1 VAHGLLGL
9 GAEVQGHPRTGRE
22 FRVEVHRTETV
33 MNDPM
38 TQLDERFSD
47 PHATATPWPAARQVL
62 ESAEL
67 FWISTVRANGQPH
80 VSPLVAVW
88 HDGAVYFCT
97 GPGEQ
102 KGKNL
107 VANARV
113 VLTTG
118 CNRWDQGLD
127 VVVEGEAQRVT
138 GRASLERLA
147 AEWVKKWDGRW
158 QFKPT
163 DDGFRHEGGGLALVF
178 AVKPTKV
185 LAFSK
190 GVFSHTRYLPSE
202 SMATAGA
209 ALASM

>member
-1 VAHGLLGL
+1 
-9 GAEVQGHPRTGRE
+9 
-22 FRVEVHRTETV
+22 

-88 HDGAVYFCT
+88 HDGTLYFCT

-107 VANARV
+107 ATNARV

-127 VVVEGEAQRVT
+127 VVVEGEAQQVT
-138 GRASLERLA
+138 GRAALERLA
-147 AEWVKKWDGRW
+147 AEWAKKWDGRW
-158 QFKPT
+158 QFKPA
-163 DDGFRHEGGGLALVF
+163 DDGFRHEDGGLALVF

-190 GVFSHTRYLPSE
+190 GAFSHTRYLPPE
-202 SMATAGA
+202 SVATTGA
-209 ALASM
+209 ARASR

>member
-1 VAHGLLGL
+1 MPVLPGL
-9 GAEVQGHPRTGRE
+9 
-22 FRVEVHRTETV
+22 
-33 MNDPM
+33 
-38 TQLDERFSD
+38 
-47 PHATATPWPAARQVL
+47 
-62 ESAEL
+62 
-67 FWISTVRANGQPH
+67 
-80 VSPLVAVW
+80 
-88 HDGAVYFCT
+88 
-97 GPGEQ
+97 
-102 KGKNL
+102 GKNL
-107 VANARV
+107 VTNARV

-138 GRASLERLA
+138 GRAALERLA

-190 GVFSHTRYLPSE
+190 GAFSHTRYLPSE

-209 ALASM
+209 ALASR